1 MDKFTDVINSELFT
15 EYYVDGKLE
24 CKDCVYNQDECKI
37 KFKRCMA
44 NVISPEG
51 ATHLLWC
58 EKDYIDDMKAQ
69 ILEVMELIHKK

>member
-1 MDKFTDVINSELFT
+1 MDKFTDNTNSELFT
-15 EYYVDGKLE
+15 KYYVDGKLE
-24 CKDCVYNQDECKI
+24 CKDCVYNQDECKA